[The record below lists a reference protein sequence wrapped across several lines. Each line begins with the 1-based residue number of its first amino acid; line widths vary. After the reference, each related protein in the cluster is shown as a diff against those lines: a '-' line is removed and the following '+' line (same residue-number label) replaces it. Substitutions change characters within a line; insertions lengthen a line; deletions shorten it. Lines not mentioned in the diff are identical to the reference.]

1 MKIKR
6 LQNIVFLSLMFV
18 GAFCLSYIIAFQLD
32 YYLAI
37 TEILGI
43 KGSNESNH
51 GILFHYFDMWKII
64 WLLATTYITSFGTV
78 YVISYL
84 LIISY
89 NKWQRTN

>member
-6 LQNIVFLSLMFV
+6 LQNIVFLILMFV
-18 GAFCLSYIIAFQLD
+18 GAFCLSYVIVSQLD
-32 YYLAI
+32 LYLAI

-43 KGSNESNH
+43 KGPDESNY

-64 WLLATTYITSFGTV
+64 WLFATTYITSFGTV

-89 NKWQRTN
+89 NKWQRIK